1 MHRYALRMTIRM
13 GMLQWN
19 PLDSGVSYFHTYI
32 TDTETDSSTFP
43 PFASYLYCSY
53 CSILHSIPF
62 ICLKLQVGCGRSSK
76 LMPESN
82 HVSYRAGDAELRPSR
97 IRSLSPSWYAFLK
110 DLGHKK
116 IRNHPKSSD
125 FQWSI
130 IIFHSFSHVFSHV
143 FRKTS
148 HASPTFPT
156 ISGLR
161 SGGSPEHRR
170 SRKTSLPEIMMWGVS
185 CKMGGYPKNDQT
197 WMVYHGRSL
206 NGWTWMI

>member
-1 MHRYALRMTIRM
+1 MRSVGFRGT
-13 GMLQWN
+13 
-19 PLDSGVSYFHTYI
+19 PLSHQFHTYI
-32 TDTETDSSTFP
+32 TDTDTDTDWSTFP

-53 CSILHSIPF
+53 CSIFHSIPF

-82 HVSYRAGDAELRPSR
+82 HVSYRRCWRRRISIRPSL
-97 IRSLSPSWYAFLK
+97 IMPIPSWYAFLK

-116 IRNHPKSSD
+116 ILNHPKSSD

-130 IIFHSFSHVFSHV
+130 IIFHSFSHAFSHV

-148 HASPTFPT
+148 HASPAFPT

-170 SRKTSLPEIMMWGVS
+170 SRQTSLPEIMMWGVS
-185 CKMGGYPKNDQT
+185 CKMGDTPK
-197 WMVYHGRSL
+197 MIK
-206 NGWTWMI
+206 NGWFTMEDH